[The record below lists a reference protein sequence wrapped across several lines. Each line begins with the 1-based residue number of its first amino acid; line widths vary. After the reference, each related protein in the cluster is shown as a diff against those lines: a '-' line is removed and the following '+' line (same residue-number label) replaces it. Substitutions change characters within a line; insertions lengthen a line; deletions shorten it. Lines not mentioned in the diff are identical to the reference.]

1 MGLALLLVSLVALC
15 LGIFGWLWL
24 AGGALRGGWRGALGL
39 AALQASG
46 LCLIW
51 GFVKGAPLVGLYTA
65 LFPPLA
71 LFDLVSLADHGAFLA
86 RVLAKAAPWGVGV
99 LAVGLV
105 WRRLR
110 PWAPG
115 LGLAALVAAGAIQGE
130 AVSLRLMCET
140 AAARGL
146 DDLRRAS
153 LTESLARRS
162 AESPRPPH
170 ATARGEDGQTWGW
183 SYREMDWEVWPD
195 AAIPYAGLQPAD
207 CGPGG

>member
-1 MGLALLLVSLVALC
+1 MGLALLILSLLALC

-24 AGGALRGGWRGALGL
+24 AGGALRGGWRGGLGI
-39 AALQASG
+39 AALQASS

-71 LFDLVSLADHGAFLA
+71 LFDVVSLADHGTFLA
-86 RVLAKAAPWGVGV
+86 KVLAKAAPWGAGV
-99 LAVGLV
+99 LALGLL
-105 WRRLR
+105 WRPIR

-115 LGLAALVAAGAIQGE
+115 LGLAALILAGAPLGE
-130 AVSLRLMCET
+130 TVSLRLMCET

-146 DDLRRAS
+146 QDLRRAS
-153 LTESLARRS
+153 LSDSLAGRV
-162 AESPRPPH
+162 AESQRQPH
-170 ATARGEDGQTWGW
+170 ALARAADGQTWGW
-183 SYREMDWEVWPD
+183 SYREMDWEAWPEAPYPD
-195 AAIPYAGLQPAD
+195 AALRPAD